1 MPAEVSIGT
10 CTLGADWKKKYML
23 TMKKIAVDHFAW
35 RDAKCY
41 MQFEILWF
49 HGQKEIPFTGHFCI

>member
-10 CTLGADWKKKYML
+10 CTLGADWKKNTCYNE
-23 TMKKIAVDHFAW
+23 KIAVDHFAW

-41 MQFEILWF
+41 M
-49 HGQKEIPFTGHFCI
+49 